1 MSSTI
6 KSNRIKGI
14 MFIIA
19 SALGFAIMSAFVK
32 LAGDLPSFQK
42 VFFRNLVSAIIA
54 FWLIIKHKGSLTG
67 KKENLKVLLYRSI
80 FGTLGVIFNYYAID
94 KLMLS
99 DANMLNKMSPFLVVI
114 FCAIALKEKN
124 KCKADRSYYNC
135 IYRSF
140 IHNKTNI

>member
-1 MSSTI
+1 
-6 KSNRIKGI
+6 

-19 SALGFAIMSAFVK
+19 SALGFAMMSAFVK

-54 FWLIIKHKGSLTG
+54 FWLIMKHKGSLTG

-114 FCAIALKEKN
+114 FCAIALKEK
-124 KCKADRSYYNC
+124 
-135 IYRSF
+135 
-140 IHNKTNI
+140 